1 MYVFCYITSNLVVKN
16 DIKYVKIGLI
26 GSNLLNQSF
35 EV

>member
-1 MYVFCYITSNLVVKN
+1 MYNFSYITSNLVVKD

-26 GSNLLNQSF
+26 GSNLPNQSF

>member
-1 MYVFCYITSNLVVKN
+1 MYVFCYITSSLVVKN

-26 GSNLLNQSF
+26 GSNPPNQSF